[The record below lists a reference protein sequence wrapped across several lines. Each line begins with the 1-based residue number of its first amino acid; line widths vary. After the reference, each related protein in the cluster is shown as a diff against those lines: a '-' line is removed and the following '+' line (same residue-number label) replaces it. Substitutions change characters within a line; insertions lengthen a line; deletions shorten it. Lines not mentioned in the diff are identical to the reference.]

1 MRRAPRLAERE
12 MVRPLLRRSAVNP
25 WLDRFAAG
33 LDPDPGRLSRDE
45 AALVLDLAGTT
56 ARGAGARQFAPLA
69 AYLAGRAAAT
79 ADEPSRLSLLRAAV
93 ELAGGLGEATEP
105 LGID

>member
-1 MRRAPRLAERE
+1 LNA
-12 MVRPLLRRSAVNP
+12 

-33 LDPDPGRLSRDE
+33 LDPSPDGLTRDE
-45 AALVLDLAGTT
+45 AALVLDLAGAT

-79 ADEPSRLSLLRAAV
+79 GEVERRLALLRGAV
-93 ELAGGLGEATEP
+93 ELAGGLGAAEP
-105 LGID
+105 LGIE

>member
-1 MRRAPRLAERE
+1 M
-12 MVRPLLRRSAVNP
+12 NP

-33 LDPDPGRLSRDE
+33 LDPAPDGLTRDE

-69 AYLAGRAAAT
+69 AYLAGRAAAG
-79 ADEPSRLSLLRAAV
+79 ADESRRLALLRAAV
-93 ELAGGLGEATEP
+93 GLAGELGEATEP

>member
-1 MRRAPRLAERE
+1 L
-12 MVRPLLRRSAVNP
+12 NP

-33 LDPDPGRLSRDE
+33 LDPAPGGLTRDE
-45 AALVLDLAGTT
+45 AALVLDLAGAA

-69 AYLAGRAAAT
+69 AYLAGRAAAG
-79 ADEPSRLSLLRAAV
+79 ADVQARVELLRAAV
-93 ELAGGLGEATEP
+93 ELAGGLGTAEEP

>member
-1 MRRAPRLAERE
+1 
-12 MVRPLLRRSAVNP
+12 VNP

-33 LDPDPGRLSRDE
+33 LDPAPTGLTRDE
-45 AALVLDLAGTT
+45 AALVLDLAGAA

-79 ADEPSRLSLLRAAV
+79 PDIEQRLALLRTAV
-93 ELAGGLGEATEP
+93 ELAGSLGEASEP

>member
-1 MRRAPRLAERE
+1 M
-12 MVRPLLRRSAVNP
+12 NP

-33 LDPDPGRLSRDE
+33 LDLPDGLSRDE
-45 AALVLDLAGTT
+45 AALVLDLAGAT

-69 AYLAGRAAAT
+69 AYLAGRAAA
-79 ADEPSRLSLLRAAV
+79 AKDAEARLALLHRASALSG
-93 ELAGGLGEATEP
+93 ELGAAGEP

>member
-1 MRRAPRLAERE
+1 
-12 MVRPLLRRSAVNP
+12 VNP

-33 LDPDPGRLSRDE
+33 LDPDPGLLTRDE
-45 AALVLDLAGTT
+45 ASLVLELAGTT

-69 AYLAGRAAAT
+69 TYLAGRAAAM
-79 ADEPSRLSLLRAAV
+79 ADEDRRLALLRLAIDSAA
-93 ELAGGLGEATEP
+93 ALGEATDP

>member
-1 MRRAPRLAERE
+1 L
-12 MVRPLLRRSAVNP
+12 NP

-33 LDPDPGRLSRDE
+33 LDPVPEGLTRDE
-45 AALVLDLAGTT
+45 AALVLDLAGAT

-69 AYLAGRAAAT
+69 TYLAGRAAAT
-79 ADEPSRLSLLRAAV
+79 GDVETRLALLRRAV
-93 ELAGGLGEATEP
+93 ALAGGLGEASEP

>member
-1 MRRAPRLAERE
+1 M
-12 MVRPLLRRSAVNP
+12 NP

-33 LDPDPGRLSRDE
+33 LDPSPTGLTRDE
-45 AALVLDLAGTT
+45 AALVLELAGAA

-69 AYLAGRAAAT
+69 TYLVGRAATT
-79 ADEPSRLSLLRAAV
+79 ADVEQRTALLRRAV
-93 ELAGGLGEATEP
+93 ALAGELGQATEP

>member
-1 MRRAPRLAERE
+1 M
-12 MVRPLLRRSAVNP
+12 LRRRRVNP

-33 LDPDPGRLSRDE
+33 LDVPDGLTRDE
-45 AALVLDLAGTT
+45 AALVLDLAGAT

-79 ADEPSRLSLLRAAV
+79 RDEQERCTVLQRASQLAEELGAADQ
-93 ELAGGLGEATEP
+93 P